1 MTDFIFGIIILA
13 LIAVIVFLFKLY
25 QEQGNKLVRALVSKD
40 VQEIKQLETA
50 SKPVEKTKDVPDDM
64 VSMAD
69 IDDDEFNKLIKKQ
82 IGK

>member
-40 VQEIKQLETA
+40 VQEFKQLETA
-50 SKPVEKTKDVPDDM
+50 SKPVEKIKDVPDDM

>member
-40 VQEIKQLETA
+40 AQEFKQLETA